1 MIRPNQKAYEYIR
14 SRILDGTFRPAQH
27 LTETQLAE
35 EIHVSRSTIKNV
47 LLKLSEEKLVVIEDN
62 RGAYVISLTVD
73 EIVQYYE
80 IRIRLEE
87 IAVASAAE
95 YITDEQLRQLRSVL
109 EKMVELKEKKDFAEY
124 SKHNRLF
131 HNIIY
136 DASQKKIAVE
146 MIREI
151 KTQLARYQLRTIMV
165 PGRSDNSVEEHRI
178 LLDALAAHDKE
189 KAVEAI
195 RTHVGHVLKTIYEY
209 KALFN

>member
-136 DASQKKIAVE
+136 DASLKKIAVE